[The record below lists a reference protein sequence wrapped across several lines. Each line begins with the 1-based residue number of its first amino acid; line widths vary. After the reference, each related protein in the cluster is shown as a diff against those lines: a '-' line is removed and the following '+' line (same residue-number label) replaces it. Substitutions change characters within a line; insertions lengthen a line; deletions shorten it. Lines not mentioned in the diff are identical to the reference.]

1 MEKLILIDGNSIL
14 NRAYYGIPLLQNTN
28 GDYTNAVYG
37 FLNIMFKF
45 IDEENPT
52 HIAIAFDVKAKTFRH
67 KQFNEYKGTRKGMPD
82 ELKMQMPLIK
92 NLLKLM
98 NITYI
103 EKEGF
108 EADDVLGTLARETE
122 EKGVTPVIISGDK
135 DLLQLATDV
144 TKIRIPKTKK
154 GKTEVEDYLKKD
166 VIEKVGLTPTEF
178 IDMKGLMGDTSDNI
192 PGVPGIGEKTALK
205 IISQF
210 KSIEN
215 AIQNIE
221 DVKPKKAKE
230 NLEEFQEQA
239 IMSKQLATIITDVPL
254 QYELE
259 KFEIKDIFNEEAF
272 QEIKRLQL
280 KSLFKKFDVVQE
292 AEKKEVKINVID
304 NPFDIED
311 LLDKLLKS
319 ENVAYNY
326 YVDSEVLSGISFSIC
341 ENETHVILVDSNLSE
356 EIVIKSF
363 KPFFES
369 NIKKITIDKK
379 RDLKFFSKHEI
390 EINNIYF
397 DVSLALYLEY
407 PTKASYDYND
417 IALTYLGENY
427 LSNEDIFGKGKKALK
442 FYELEEDTK
451 LKYLSDLSSILFRS
465 FKFSKENLKE
475 KQLEEL
481 YFNVELPLEEVL
493 YNMECVGI
501 KIDNQYLIQ
510 IGEDLDVEIN
520 KLTTQI
526 HALAGEEFNIN
537 SPSQLGEILFTK
549 LGLKG
554 GKKTKTGYSTSV
566 EVLEKLVKVHPII
579 ELVLNY
585 RTYTKLKSTYVQG
598 LLNVLDENTHKIHS
612 TFTQKITATGRLSSI
627 EPNLQ
632 NIPVRTEV
640 GRELRKVF
648 IPTSEEYV
656 FIGADYSQI
665 ELRVLAHISGDETL
679 INAYKNGE
687 DIHRLTASQVFNVP
701 FDEVT
706 DYQRSNAKAVNFGIV
721 YGISSFS
728 LSQDLYITKK
738 EADKYIKGYF
748 EKYPKV
754 KQYLDNIVEEAKE
767 KGYVTTIFNRR
778 RNVPEI
784 NSTNFVKRGFGER
797 IAMNMPIQGTSADII
812 KMAMNNVSKRLKDE
826 KLQSR
831 LILQIHDELLVET
844 KKDEVEKVK
853 ELLKEEMENVAKLKV
868 DLLVDMSVGNNWFE
882 TK

>member
-14 NRAYYGIPLLQNTN
+14 NRAYYGIPLLQNNN
-28 GDYTNAVYG
+28 GEYTNAVYG
-37 FLNIMFKF
+37 FLNIMFRF

-67 KQFNEYKGTRKGMPD
+67 KQFSEYKGTRKGMPD
-82 ELKMQMPLIK
+82 ELRAQLPLIK
-92 NLLKLM
+92 NLLELM
-98 NITYI
+98 NIKYI

-108 EADDVLGTLARETE
+108 EADDVLGTLAQEAE
-122 EKGVTPVIISGDK
+122 QKGLQPVIVSGDK
-135 DLLQLATDV
+135 DLLQLATDK

-154 GKTEVEDYLKKD
+154 GKTEVENYLKSD
-166 VIEKVGLTPTEF
+166 VIEKIGVTPTEF

-205 IISQF
+205 IITQF

-215 AIQNIE
+215 ALQNIGE
-221 DVKPKKAKE
+221 VKPKKAKE
-230 NLEEFQEQA
+230 NLEEFKDQA

-254 QYELE
+254 DYDFSQFVMEN
-259 KFEIKDIFNEEAF
+259 IFNEEAF
-272 QEIKRLQL
+272 EEVKRLEL
-280 KSLFKKFDVVQE
+280 KSIFKKFDQVQQ
-292 AEKKEVKINVID
+292 AEKKEIEINIID
-304 NPFDIED
+304 NPFDIDDLLED
-311 LLDKLLKS
+311 LLKCEYVS
-319 ENVAYNY
+319 YSYYIENG
-326 YVDSEVLSGISFSIC
+326 VLVGISFTMC
-341 ENETHVILVDSNLSE
+341 ENKSYVVLSDDNLSE
-356 EIVIKSF
+356 EVILKSF

-369 NIKKITIDKK
+369 YVKKITIDKK
-379 RDLKFFSKHEI
+379 HDLKFFAKYG
-390 EINNIYF
+390 INITNIHL

-407 PTKASYDYND
+407 PTKSDYDYND

-427 LSNEDIFGKGKKALK
+427 LSKEEIFGKGKKALS
-442 FYELEEDTK
+442 FYELEQSIK
-451 LKYLSDLSSILFRS
+451 LKYLSDNSSILFRS
-465 FKFSKENLKE
+465 VNIAKENLKQ
-475 KQLEEL
+475 KQLNDL

-493 YNMECVGI
+493 CDMENIGI
-501 KIDNQYLIQ
+501 KINKEYLIQ
-510 IGEDLDVEIN
+510 IGEDLDIEIN
-520 KLTTQI
+520 KLTNQI
-526 HALAGEEFNIN
+526 HLLAGEEFNIN
-537 SPSQLGEILFTK
+537 SPSQLGEILFNK

-566 EVLEKLVKVHPII
+566 EVLEKLIKVHPII

-598 LLNVLDENTHKIHS
+598 LLNVTDEKTNKIHS

-632 NIPVRTEV
+632 NIPVKTEV

-648 IPTSEEYV
+648 VPSSDDYV
-656 FIGADYSQI
+656 FVGADYSQI
-665 ELRVLAHISGDETL
+665 ELRVLAHISDDETL
-679 INAYKNGE
+679 INAYKNNE
-687 DIHRLTASQVFNVP
+687 DIHRLTASQVFNIP
-701 FDEVT
+701 YDEVT

-738 EADKYIKGYF
+738 EADKYINGYF
-748 EKYPKV
+748 EKYPNV
-754 KQYLDNIVEEAKE
+754 KKYLDNIVEDTKE

-784 NSTNFVKRGFGER
+784 NSTNFIKRGFGER

-812 KMAMNNVSKRLKDE
+812 KMAMNNVYKRLKEE
-826 KLQSR
+826 KLQSK
-831 LILQIHDELLVET
+831 LILQIHDELLIET

-853 ELLKEEMENVAKLKV
+853 EILKYEMENVVKLKV
-868 DLLVDMSVGNNWFE
+868 DLSVDMATGKNWFE